1 MKDKFQ
7 SAREMFPHTNGI
19 VYFNTAAYGPLPE
32 KTKRAIVENIDL
44 RLAVEK
50 EDIRQMYALKDTLR
64 DDFAILIGAKARQ
77 IGLSMNT
84 STGLDLAAYG
94 LPLKEGDE
102 ILVSDVEFPA
112 AVYAWRGAS
121 EAKNLKLTFV
131 KSTDR
136 EFDLGELEKAISH
149 KTRVIIVSFVQ
160 FFNGYKIN
168 LAGISELC
176 KKHGIYFVVDAIQG
190 VGAEPINV
198 KEFGID
204 ILACGCQKWLLSPYG
219 SGFFYVSDSVKDKL
233 IPQSIT
239 WYAADWQLNHTDL
252 FKYDLPYFDT
262 AEKFEAG
269 YYATLNMLGMKVAI
283 DIIADLGVENIRKHN
298 HALIDRLAG
307 YLKETEFYE
316 IKSSL
321 VENERSS
328 IFTFTCDNHDSLFGY
343 MLENKVKAANRE
355 GSIRI
360 SVHLFNN
367 ENDIDKLIEVLTV
380 YEKNYNCKAAAGA
393 N

>member
-1 MKDKFQ
+1 MKDKFE
-7 SAREMFPHTNGI
+7 SAREMFPHTNDV

-32 KTKRAIVENIDL
+32 ETKKAIVENIDL

-64 DDFAILIGAKARQ
+64 EDFANLIGAEARQ

-84 STGLDLAAYG
+84 SFGLDLSAYG

-112 AVYAWRGAS
+112 AVYAWRGAA
-121 EAKNLKLTFV
+121 ETKNLKLTFV
-131 KSTDR
+131 KSTDKK
-136 EFDLGELEKAISH
+136 FDLRELEKAISD
-149 KTRVIIVSFVQ
+149 KTKVIVVSFVQ

-176 KKHGIYFVVDAIQG
+176 KKHGIYFVVDGMQG

-198 KEFGID
+198 KELGID
-204 ILACGCQKWLLSPYG
+204 ILACGCQKWLFSPYG
-219 SGFFYVSDSVKDKL
+219 SGFFFISDSVKDKL

-269 YYATLNMLGMKVAI
+269 YYATLNMLGMKTAI
-283 DIIADLGVENIRKHN
+283 DIITDLGVEKIQKHN
-298 HALIDRLAG
+298 HALIDRLAS
-307 YLKETEFYE
+307 YLKKSEFYE

-321 VENERSS
+321 IENERSS
-328 IFTFTCDNHDSLFGY
+328 IVTFTCDNYNLLFKY
-343 MLENKVKAANRE
+343 MLENRIKAANRE

-367 ENDIDKLIEVLTV
+367 ENDIDKLIEVLVV
-380 YEKNYNCKAAAGA
+380 YEKNYKSKAATGA

>member
-64 DDFAILIGAKARQ
+64 ENFASLIGAEAGQ

-84 STGLDLAAYG
+84 SMGLNLAAYG
-94 LPLKEGDE
+94 LPLKAGDE

-121 EAKNLKLTFV
+121 ETKKLKVTFV
-131 KSTDR
+131 KSTDNK
-136 EFDLGELEKAISH
+136 FDLSELEKAISD
-149 KTRVIIVSFVQ
+149 KTKVIIVSFVQ
-160 FFNGYKIN
+160 FFNGFKTN

-176 KKHGIYFVVDAIQG
+176 KKHDIYFVVDGIQG

-198 KEFGID
+198 KELGID

-219 SGFFYVSDSVKDKL
+219 SSFFYISDSVKDRL

-239 WYAADWQLNHTDL
+239 WHAADWQLNHTDL

-269 YYATLNMLGMKVAI
+269 YYATLNMLGMKAAI
-283 DIIADLGVENIRKHN
+283 DIIAELGVENIQKHN
-298 HALIDRLAG
+298 HALIDRLVS
-307 YLKETEFYE
+307 YLKETEFFK

-328 IFTFTCDNHDSLFGY
+328 IFTFTCDNHDSLFKY
-343 MLENKVKAANRE
+343 LLENRVKVANRE

-380 YEKNYNCKAAAGA
+380 YDKNYKSKAAAGS

>member
-7 SAREMFPHTNGI
+7 SAREMFPHTDGI

-50 EDIRQMYALKDTLR
+50 EDIRQMYALKDSLR
-64 DDFAILIGAKARQ
+64 EDFASLIGAEAGQ

-84 STGLDLAAYG
+84 SMGLNLAAYG
-94 LPLKEGDE
+94 LPLQEGDE

-121 EAKNLKLTFV
+121 ETKKLKVTFV
-131 KSTDR
+131 KSTDNK
-136 EFDLGELEKAISH
+136 FDLSELEKVLNE
-149 KTRVIIVSFVQ
+149 KTKVIIVSFVQ
-160 FFNGYKIN
+160 FFNGYKPN
-168 LAGISELC
+168 LAAISELC
-176 KKHGIYFVVDAIQG
+176 KKHDIYFVVDGIQG

-198 KEFGID
+198 KELGID
-204 ILACGCQKWLLSPYG
+204 ILACGCQKWLISPYG
-219 SGFFYVSDSVKDKL
+219 SGFFYISDSVKDQL

-269 YYATLNMLGMKVAI
+269 YYATLNMLGMKAAI
-283 DIIADLGVENIRKHN
+283 DIIAELGVENIQKHN
-298 HALIDRLAG
+298 HALIDRLVS

-328 IFTFTCDNHDSLFGY
+328 IFTFTCDNHDSLFKY
-343 MLENKVKAANRE
+343 LLENRVKVANRE

-380 YEKNYNCKAAAGA
+380 YDKNYKSKAAARS

>member
-7 SAREMFPHTNGI
+7 SAREMFPHTNDI

-32 KTKRAIVENIDL
+32 KTKKAIVENIDL
-44 RLAVEK
+44 RLGVEK

-64 DDFAILIGAKARQ
+64 DDFAILIGAEARQ

-298 HALIDRLAG
+298 HALIDRLAS

-328 IFTFTCDNHDSLFGY
+328 IFAFTCDNYNLLFKN
-343 MLENKVKAANRE
+343 MLENKIKAANRE
-355 GSIRI
+355 GCIRI
-360 SVHLFNN
+360 SAHLFNN
-367 ENDIDKLIEVLTV
+367 ENDIDKLIEVLV
-380 YEKNYNCKAAAGA
+380 NYEKNYKSKAATGA

>member
-1 MKDKFQ
+1 
-7 SAREMFPHTNGI
+7 MFPHTDGI
-19 VYFNTAAYGPLPE
+19 VFFNTAAYGPLPE

-44 RLAVEK
+44 RLAVQK
-50 EDIRQMYALKDTLR
+50 EDIRQMYGLKDTLR
-64 DDFAILIGAKARQ
+64 QDFASLIGAEARQ

-84 STGLDLAAYG
+84 SMGLDLAAYG
-94 LPLKEGDE
+94 LPLKAGDE
-102 ILVSDVEFPA
+102 IMVSDVEFPA

-121 EAKNLKLTFV
+121 ETKKLKVTFV
-131 KSTDR
+131 KSTDNK
-136 EFDLGELEKAISH
+136 FDLSELEKVISE
-149 KTRVIIVSFVQ
+149 KTKVIIVSFVQ
-160 FFNGYKIN
+160 FFNGYKPN
-168 LAGISELC
+168 LAAISELC
-176 KKHGIYFVVDAIQG
+176 KKHDIYFVVDGIQG

-198 KEFGID
+198 KELGID

-219 SGFFYVSDSVKDKL
+219 SGFFYISDSVKDKL

-269 YYATLNMLGMKVAI
+269 YYATLNMLGMKAAI
-283 DIIADLGVENIRKHN
+283 NIIADLGVENIQKHN
-298 HALIDRLAG
+298 HALIDRLVS
-307 YLKETEFYE
+307 YLKETEFYK

-328 IFTFTCDNHDSLFGY
+328 IFTFTCDNHDSLFKY
-343 MLENKVKAANRE
+343 LLENRVKAANRE

-360 SVHLFNN
+360 AVHLFNN

-380 YEKNYNCKAAAGA
+380 YDKNYKSKVAAGS

>member
-1 MKDKFQ
+1 MKDNFE
-7 SAREMFPHTNGI
+7 SAREMFPHTNDI

-32 KTKRAIVENIDL
+32 EAKEAIVENIDL

-64 DDFAILIGAKARQ
+64 QDFANLIGAEARQ

-84 STGLDLAAYG
+84 SFGLDLAAYG

-112 AVYAWRGAS
+112 AVYAWRGAA
-121 EAKNLKLTFV
+121 ETKNLKLTFV
-131 KSTDR
+131 KSSDR
-136 EFDLGELEKAISH
+136 QFDLKELEKAVSDKTKVIS
-149 KTRVIIVSFVQ
+149 VSFVQ
-160 FFNGYKIN
+160 FFDGYKIN
-168 LAGISELC
+168 LAGVSELC

-190 VGAEPINV
+190 VGAEPIKV
-198 KEFGID
+198 KELGID

-219 SGFFYVSDSVKDKL
+219 SGFFYISDSVKDKL

-269 YYATLNMLGMKVAI
+269 YYATLNMLGMKTAI
-283 DIIADLGVENIRKHN
+283 DIIADLGVENIQKHN
-298 HALIDRLAG
+298 HALIDRLVS
-307 YLKETEFYE
+307 YLKETEFYK

-328 IFTFTCDNHDSLFGY
+328 IFTFTCDNYNLLFKY
-343 MLENKVKAANRE
+343 MLENKIKAANRE
-355 GSIRI
+355 GSVRI
-360 SVHLFNN
+360 SAHLFNN
-367 ENDIDKLIEVLTV
+367 ENDIDKLIEVLVV
-380 YEKNYNCKAAAGA
+380 YEKNYKSKAATGA

>member
-7 SAREMFPHTNGI
+7 SAREMFPHTNRI

-32 KTKRAIVENIDL
+32 KTKRAIVETIDL

-50 EDIRQMYALKDTLR
+50 EDIRQMYALKDGLHE
-64 DDFAILIGAKARQ
+64 DFANLIGAEARQ

-84 STGLDLAAYG
+84 SMGLNLAAYG
-94 LPLKEGDE
+94 LPLKAGDE

-112 AVYAWRGAS
+112 AVYACRGAS
-121 EAKNLKLTFV
+121 ETKKLKVTFV
-131 KSTDR
+131 KSTDNK
-136 EFDLGELEKAISH
+136 FDLSELEKVISE
-149 KTRVIIVSFVQ
+149 KTKVIIVSFVQ
-160 FFNGYKIN
+160 FFNGYKPN
-168 LAGISELC
+168 LAAISELC
-176 KKHGIYFVVDAIQG
+176 KKHDIYFVVDGIQG

-198 KEFGID
+198 KELGID

-219 SGFFYVSDSVKDKL
+219 SGFFYISDSVKDKL

-269 YYATLNMLGMKVAI
+269 YYATLNMLGMKAAI
-283 DIIADLGVENIRKHN
+283 DIIADLGVENIQKHN
-298 HALIDRLAG
+298 HALIDRLVS
-307 YLKETEFYE
+307 YLKETEFYK

-328 IFTFTCDNHDSLFGY
+328 IFTFTCDNHDSLFKY
-343 MLENKVKAANRE
+343 LLENRVKAANRE

-360 SVHLFNN
+360 AVHLFNN

-380 YEKNYNCKAAAGA
+380 YDKNYKSKAAAGS

>member
-1 MKDKFQ
+1 M
-7 SAREMFPHTNGI
+7 
-19 VYFNTAAYGPLPE
+19 
-32 KTKRAIVENIDL
+32 
-44 RLAVEK
+44 
-50 EDIRQMYALKDTLR
+50 
-64 DDFAILIGAKARQ
+64 
-77 IGLSMNT
+77 
-84 STGLDLAAYG
+84 
-94 LPLKEGDE
+94 PLKEGDE

-112 AVYAWRGAS
+112 AVYAWRGAA
-121 EAKNLKLTFV
+121 ETKNLKLTFV
-131 KSTDR
+131 KSTDKK
-136 EFDLGELEKAISH
+136 FDLRELEKAISD
-149 KTRVIIVSFVQ
+149 KTKVIVVSFVQ

-176 KKHGIYFVVDAIQG
+176 KKHGIYFVVDGMQG

-198 KEFGID
+198 KELGID
-204 ILACGCQKWLLSPYG
+204 ILACGCQKWLFSPYG
-219 SGFFYVSDSVKDKL
+219 SGFFFISDSVKDKL

-269 YYATLNMLGMKVAI
+269 YYATLNMLGMKTAI
-283 DIIADLGVENIRKHN
+283 DIIADLGVENIQKHN
-298 HALIDRLAG
+298 HALIDRLAS

-328 IFTFTCDNHDSLFGY
+328 IVTFTCDNYKLLFKY
-343 MLENKVKAANRE
+343 MLENKIKAANRE

-367 ENDIDKLIEVLTV
+367 ENDIDKLIEVLVV
-380 YEKNYNCKAAAGA
+380 YEKNYKSKAATGA

>member
-1 MKDKFQ
+1 
-7 SAREMFPHTNGI
+7 MFPHTNRI

-32 KTKRAIVENIDL
+32 MTKKAIVENIDL

-50 EDIRQMYALKDTLR
+50 EDIRQMYALRDTLR
-64 DDFAILIGAKARQ
+64 DDFANLIGAEARQ

-84 STGLDLAAYG
+84 SIGLDLAAYG

-112 AVYAWRGAS
+112 AVYAWRGVS
-121 EAKNLKLTFV
+121 ETKNLKLTFV
-131 KSTDR
+131 KSTDKK
-136 EFDLGELEKAISH
+136 FHLGELEKAISD
-149 KTRVIIVSFVQ
+149 KTKVIIVSFVQ

-168 LAGISELC
+168 LARISELC
-176 KKHGIYFVVDAIQG
+176 KKRDIFFVVDGIQG
-190 VGAEPINV
+190 VGTEPINV
-198 KEFGID
+198 KELGID

-219 SGFFYVSDSVKDKL
+219 SGFFYISDSVKDKL
-233 IPQSIT
+233 IPLSIT

-269 YYATLNMLGMKVAI
+269 YYATLNMLGMKAAI
-283 DIIADLGVENIRKHN
+283 DIIADLGVENIQRHN
-298 HALIDRLAG
+298 HALIDRLVS
-307 YLKETEFYE
+307 YLKKTEFYS

-328 IFTFTCDNHDSLFGY
+328 ILTFTCDNHHSLFKY

-360 SVHLFNN
+360 SAHLFNN
-367 ENDIDKLIEVLTV
+367 EKDIDKLIEVLTV
-380 YEKNYNCKAAAGA
+380 YEKKLQIQSCCRS
-393 N
+393 

>member
-7 SAREMFPHTNGI
+7 SAREMFPHTTDI
-19 VYFNTAAYGPLPE
+19 VYCNTAAYGPLPE
-32 KTKRAIVENIDL
+32 KTKKAIVENIDL
-44 RLAVEK
+44 RLAVKK

-64 DDFAILIGAKARQ
+64 DDFAILIGAEARQ

-121 EAKNLKLTFV
+121 EAKNLNLTFV
-131 KSTDR
+131 TSNDR

-233 IPQSIT
+233 VPQSIT
-239 WYAADWQLNHTDL
+239 WHAADWQLNHTDL

-269 YYATLNMLGMKVAI
+269 YYATLNMLGMNVAI
-283 DIIADLGVENIRKHN
+283 YTLLEFCFEN
-298 HALIDRLAG
+298 L
-307 YLKETEFYE
+307 
-316 IKSSL
+316 
-321 VENERSS
+321 
-328 IFTFTCDNHDSLFGY
+328 
-343 MLENKVKAANRE
+343 
-355 GSIRI
+355 
-360 SVHLFNN
+360 
-367 ENDIDKLIEVLTV
+367 
-380 YEKNYNCKAAAGA
+380 
-393 N
+393 

>member
-7 SAREMFPHTNGI
+7 SAREMFPHTDGI

-50 EDIRQMYALKDTLR
+50 EDIRQMYALKDSLR
-64 DDFAILIGAKARQ
+64 EDFASLIGAEAGQ

-84 STGLDLAAYG
+84 SMGLNLAAYG
-94 LPLKEGDE
+94 LPLQEGDE

-121 EAKNLKLTFV
+121 ETKKLKVTFV
-131 KSTDR
+131 KSTDNK
-136 EFDLGELEKAISH
+136 FDLSELEKVLNE
-149 KTRVIIVSFVQ
+149 KTKVIIVSFVQ
-160 FFNGYKIN
+160 FFNGYKPN
-168 LAGISELC
+168 LAAISELC
-176 KKHGIYFVVDAIQG
+176 KKHDIYFVVDGIQG

-198 KEFGID
+198 KELGID
-204 ILACGCQKWLLSPYG
+204 ILACGCQKWLISPYG
-219 SGFFYVSDSVKDKL
+219 SGFFYISDSVKDQL

-269 YYATLNMLGMKVAI
+269 YYATLNMLGMKAAI
-283 DIIADLGVENIRKHN
+283 DIIAELGVENIQKHN
-298 HALIDRLAG
+298 HALIDRLVS

-328 IFTFTCDNHDSLFGY
+328 IFTFTCDNHDLLFKY
-343 MLENKVKAANRE
+343 LLENRVKVANRE

-380 YEKNYNCKAAAGA
+380 YDKNYKSKAAARS